1 LPSRSRHRRQPRN
14 LVLRL
19 RWLFRCR
26 PVANNRIGAV
36 ESDRGKSG
44 FPRAVESGRL
54 SVTNDSVV
62 VRDNQLAAADV
73 DGRAVVLSIG
83 AGSYFDFNQ
92 VGTEIWNML
101 AEPCRVD
108 EIFHRLSQ
116 QHDVDAET
124 LSRDVIPFLRTL
136 VDERLI
142 RMVTPEERR

>member
-1 LPSRSRHRRQPRN
+1 
-14 LVLRL
+14 
-19 RWLFRCR
+19 
-26 PVANNRIGAV
+26 
-36 ESDRGKSG
+36 
-44 FPRAVESGRL
+44 L

-83 AGSYFDFNQ
+83 AGSYFDFNE

-101 AEPCRVD
+101 AEPCHVG

-124 LSRDVIPFLRTL
+124 LSRDVTPFLQTL